1 MVCRLLHA
9 RRLAGGLSVVLLLS
23 GCSQTLTRAT
33 LPPELSLALP
43 QRVELA
49 ETPFH
54 PQQRYQCGPAALA
67 MALGQR
73 GVAVG
78 PDELVNRLYLPQRQG
93 SVAPEMI
100 ATARSYGMV
109 VYELPPNLDALLRE
123 VAAGN
128 PVVVLQNLG
137 LTWLPKWHYAVV
149 VGYDLGR
156 QQIILR
162 SGTTERHQPSL
173 ALFDRTWQRARRWG
187 ITLLRP
193 GRLPAS
199 DAPLNY
205 LQAAYAL
212 EQMQQPAAALAA
224 YRSGSGRWPEVEL
237 FWLAQAN
244 LEYGQGAYRGAEQ
257 SLRRGLAHHPLAAPL
272 WNNLAYALAQQ
283 GCRAEALDAVAC
295 AMTLAQESAA
305 ADYAESWREIGA
317 MTGTPTARCRPI
329 SCPAESPVASPA
341 K

>member
-1 MVCRLLHA
+1 MVCRLPPV
-9 RRLAGGLSVVLLLS
+9 RLLAVVLAVVLLLS
-23 GCSQTLTRAT
+23 ACSQTLTRAT
-33 LPPELSLALP
+33 LPPELSLGLP

-73 GVAVG
+73 GVAVS
-78 PDELVNRLYLPQRQG
+78 PEALVNRLYLPQRQG
-93 SVAPEMI
+93 SVAPEMV

-109 VYELPPNLDALLRE
+109 VYELPPSLEALLRE

-137 LTWLPKWHYAVV
+137 LSWLPKWHYAVV
-149 VGYDLGR
+149 VGYDLER
-156 QQIILR
+156 QQLVLR

-187 ITLLRP
+187 VTLLRP
-193 GRLPAS
+193 GELPATDGHFS
-199 DAPLNY
+199 Y
-205 LQAAYAL
+205 LKAGYAL
-212 EQMQQPAAALAA
+212 EQTGQPEAALAA
-224 YRSGSGRWPEVEL
+224 YRSGSGRWPEVDL
-237 FWLAQAN
+237 LWLAQAN
-244 LEYGQGAYRGAEQ
+244 LEYGLGEYQRAEE
-257 SLRRGLAHHPLAAPL
+257 SLRTALAYHPQAAPL

-283 GCRAEALDAVAC
+283 GCRAQALDAVAC
-295 AMTLAQESAA
+295 AMRWGQESAA
-305 ADYAESWREIGA
+305 AGYAESRREVGA
-317 MTGTPTARCRPI
+317 MAATPAARCRPI
-329 SCPAESPVASPA
+329 SCPAASPA